1 MKETIPFT
9 ELKNWLEPIKNQI
22 RNSQIKA
29 SLSVNKEMISLYWY
43 LGKKIIEKQ
52 AISKWG
58 EGFLTT
64 MSNELRKEFPH
75 ISGFSSDNLR
85 FMKKLYLFYNQ
96 DDTIVAQVVQK
107 LQIPTFIDSVAKSQ
121 KVDNPNVAQ
130 LVQEFEENKLFDL
143 ISSIPWGHHTLILR
157 KIKGVEEAL
166 FYVSKTIENNW
177 SRSILEY
184 HIETNLFQRQGKAV
198 TNFNISLPLFQS
210 DLAIALLKDPY
221 SFEFITLSEKAKEKE
236 LENKLVEHL
245 SQFLLELGNGFAY
258 LGRQFLLKIG
268 RKEYRTDLLFYHTK
282 LKCYIIIELKTKE
295 FEPEHIGK
303 LNFYISAINELL
315 KEADDR
321 PTIGILLCKE
331 KDNFEVEFSLKD
343 VNNPIGVSRFNYTQ
357 LPENIKSV
365 FPDLQQLSN
374 ELRKIENE

>member
-43 LGKKIIEKQ
+43 LGKKITEKQ
-52 AISKWG
+52 TISKWG

-85 FMKKLYLFYNQ
+85 FMKKMYLFYSQ
-96 DDTIVAQVVQK
+96 PDAIIAQVVQK
-107 LQIPTFIDSVAKSQ
+107 LQIPTFNDSVAKTQ
-121 KVDNPNVAQ
+121 KVDNPNIAQ
-130 LVQEFEENKLFDL
+130 VVQESEDNKLFNL
-143 ISSIPWGHHTLILR
+143 ITSIPWGHHTLILR
-157 KIKGVEEAL
+157 KIKSVEEAL

-184 HIETNLFQRQGKAV
+184 HIETNLNQRQGKAV
-198 TNFNISLPLFQS
+198 TNFNISLPQFQS
-210 DLAIALLKDPY
+210 DLANALLKDPY
-221 SFEFITLSEKAKEKE
+221 SFEFITMSEKAKEKE

-258 LGRQFLLKIG
+258 LGRQFSLKIG

-303 LNFYISAINELL
+303 LNFYISAL
-315 KEADDR
+315 KM
-321 PTIGILLCKE
+321 
-331 KDNFEVEFSLKD
+331 FSR
-343 VNNPIGVSRFNYTQ
+343 ICSNYQ
-357 LPENIKSV
+357 MN
-365 FPDLQQLSN
+365 
-374 ELRKIENE
+374 